1 MMMVILSFLLKMK
14 VMTKNIVMMMIWK
27 WHWWQTCMQGLTQG
41 KYRPVY
47 RWNKNCFSHATLCG
61 ISCQQFC
68 VDNLRI
74 CTVRC
79 RRRATMCIDV
89 SRVIC
94 SIAIILLILFCFL
107 SHLMKLKTQT
117 TGILKTRVLKKCY
130 ELLWLRDT
138 DCSDTR
144 HMEPDIKLLYS
155 VDHNF
160 KAIILYALALDK
172 PTTFLQNKTATPSGS
187 HNGRDIIHMIW

>member
-1 MMMVILSFLLKMK
+1 
-14 VMTKNIVMMMIWK
+14 
-27 WHWWQTCMQGLTQG
+27 
-41 KYRPVY
+41 
-47 RWNKNCFSHATLCG
+47 
-61 ISCQQFC
+61 
-68 VDNLRI
+68 
-74 CTVRC
+74 
-79 RRRATMCIDV
+79 MCIDV

-94 SIAIILLILFCFL
+94 SIAIILLILFSFL
-107 SHLMKLKTQT
+107 SYLMKLKTQT

-144 HMEPDIKLLYS
+144 HMEPDIKLFYS

-187 HNGRDIIHMIW
+187 HIGRDIIHMIWYMNHLLSYRHLSDFNADNGIKPFCNLTISFTIPLLIEADYPYMHY